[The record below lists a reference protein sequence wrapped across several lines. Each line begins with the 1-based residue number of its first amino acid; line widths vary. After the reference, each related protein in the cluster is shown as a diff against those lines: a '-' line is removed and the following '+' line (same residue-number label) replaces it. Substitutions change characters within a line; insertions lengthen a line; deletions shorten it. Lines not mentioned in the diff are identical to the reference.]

1 MYPGAKQGKAND
13 FSPVFRQ
20 IIYPVPKERE
30 EVAMAQ
36 NLSRRYFLKLSAGA
50 MGSVAV
56 ADMAGLGFDTTPLY
70 AQTQTKLVKKGKE
83 VPSVCP
89 YCAVGCG
96 QIVTVADGKILDI
109 QGNYDSPIND
119 GTLCPKGAAT
129 YQLAVNPH
137 RWTKVKYRA
146 PFSDRWEDMPLE
158 KAMDMIAE
166 RFKKT
171 RDETFIEKAKVGDKE
186 KTVNHVLAIASLGGA
201 TIDDEWNYIHQK
213 VMRACG
219 VVSIENQARI

>member
-1 MYPGAKQGKAND
+1 
-13 FSPVFRQ
+13 
-20 IIYPVPKERE
+20 
-30 EVAMAQ
+30 MAQ
-36 NLSRRYFLKLSAGA
+36 AISRRQFLKLSAGG
-50 MGSVAV
+50 MSAV
-56 ADMAGLGFDTTPLY
+56 AAAEVAGLGFNVAPTQAATP
-70 AQTQTKLVKKGKE
+70 KRLVKQGKE

-96 QIVTVADGKILDI
+96 QIVTVADGKIIDI
-109 QGNYDSPIND
+109 QGNADSPINE

-129 YQLAVNPH
+129 FQLAVNPF

-146 PFSDRWEDMPLE
+146 PYATEWTDMSLTE
-158 KAMDMIAE
+158 AMDKIAQK
-166 RFKKT
+166 FK
-171 RDETFIEKAKVGDKE
+171 ETHDANFIEKTKIGEEE

-213 VMRACG
+213 LMRATG

>member
-1 MYPGAKQGKAND
+1 MATKLTR
-13 FSPVFRQ
+13 RQ
-20 IIYPVPKERE
+20 
-30 EVAMAQ
+30 
-36 NLSRRYFLKLSAGA
+36 FLKLSAGTVGGA
-50 MGSVAV
+50 A
-56 ADMAGLGFDTTPLY
+56 AAEMAGLGLRTVY
-70 AQTQTKLVKKGKE
+70 ARPPARQVKQGRE

-96 QIVTVADGKILDI
+96 QIVTVADGKIIDI
-109 QGNYDSPIND
+109 QGNYDSPINV

-146 PFSDRWEDMPLE
+146 PRSDHWEDMDLE
-158 KAMDMIAE
+158 EAMDRIAE

-171 RDETFIEKAKVGDKE
+171 RDENFIETTSVNGTE
-186 KTVNHVLAIASLGGA
+186 KRVNQVLAIASLGGA

-213 VMRACG
+213 LMRAASL
-219 VVSIENQARI
+219 VSIENQARI